1 MGCEQLAQ
9 GCCAAALLPGFE
21 PMTFQLRLP
30 GYSNYTYNE
39 RLTLLNLPSLE
50 LRRLR
55 LDLIWCYKILFG
67 LISIDSAD
75 LFEVSQATATRGHPY
90 KLFKPQCTINARS
103 SFFTQRIINV

>member
-39 RLTLLNLPSLE
+39 RLALLNLPSLE

-67 LISIDSAD
+67 LIT
-75 LFEVSQATATRGHPY
+75 LGPNLVQETKVFLCWLTYRHGVY
-90 KLFKPQCTINARS
+90 KLQVSKLH
-103 SFFTQRIINV
+103 